1 MIRHRI
7 RTATGIE
14 SVIIDP
20 LQAIR
25 LMCLECQTQRVYA
38 VARCEDKFC
47 PVYPYRLG
55 VEPQDAKRKS
65 RAMGPERL

>member
-14 SVIIDP
+14 DVNVDP
-20 LQAIR
+20 LKAIR
-25 LMCLECQTQRVYA
+25 LMCLECQGQRVYA

-55 VEPQDAKRKS
+55 VEPQESKRKS
-65 RAMGPERL
+65 RAKGAERL